1 MCDPFLTLAMKCVFS
16 SKNKVKYDK
25 ENKMNVRKAE
35 KWISDGPKSNYV
47 QQGTLQLLHVER
59 NKGME
64 SDEHRNREIYQ
75 S

>member
-1 MCDPFLTLAMKCVFS
+1 MTK
-16 SKNKVKYDK
+16 K
-25 ENKMNVRKAE
+25 EKKMNIRKAE